1 MDGRERSHMLGLQ
14 GIEIGML
21 IMAALIV
28 GFAKAGIQGASIP
41 AVALMAIVFGG
52 KESVGIMLPMLFVGD
67 LVAVKKYGKHAA
79 KKDIIQ
85 LLPPTII
92 GVVTGAILGNKMDDS
107 QFKFLMGIILMVCL
121 GLLVFR
127 STSQKTN
134 TFVGKSSLRWF
145 VGMICGFSSMVGN
158 TAGPIFSV
166 YILAQNLQKKTM
178 IGTAAWFFFIMN
190 MMKVPFHI
198 FLWKTITFETV
209 KYIVFALPFIGLGAV
224 IGIWV
229 VRHISEHWY
238 RRMIILTTAIASIRL
253 LL

>member
-1 MDGRERSHMLGLQ
+1 MLGLQ

-21 IMAALIV
+21 IIAAVIV
-28 GFAKAGIQGASIP
+28 GFSKAGIQGASIP
-41 AVALMAIVFGG
+41 AVALMAIIFGG
-52 KESVGIMLPMLFVGD
+52 KQSVGIMLPMLLVGD
-67 LVAVKKYGKHAA
+67 LVAIKKYGKQANT
-79 KKDIIQ
+79 KDVLR
-85 LLPPTII
+85 LLPPTIL
-92 GVVTGAILGNKMDDS
+92 GVIAGAVLGNQMNDS

-121 GLLVFR
+121 ILLVFR
-127 STSQKTN
+127 SRSKEAN
-134 TFVGKSSLRWF
+134 TLSENTSLRWF
-145 VGMICGFSSMVGN
+145 VGMISGFSSMVGN
-158 TAGPIFSV
+158 AAGPIFSV
-166 YILAQNLQKKTM
+166 YILAQNLQKQTM